1 MALLRV
7 LWADQDEAGIGMSA
21 GRFIDRLAALSGV
34 LSVVLSLGGFM
45 LIGSGGFATQPGAT
59 LDEIASIVARVP
71 PAQVFIGLYLDMFG
85 ALAFVV
91 FVARVWKT
99 LRRVEQHPAWVSAWA
114 LGAGL
119 LAVAATF
126 IDKALFFAIFTRAGR
141 GLDPG
146 VAAALLDAA
155 GAGFALFGM
164 FAGLFLGGVAIV
176 VLGSNVLP
184 RWLGWLAAVAAV
196 LSMIGPASPVGP
208 IAFPLLLAWI
218 VAASLFL
225 FLEPPAPVPDSSPQA
240 PWDTT
245 PGPSADHESV
255 AKEMR

>member
-1 MALLRV
+1 
-7 LWADQDEAGIGMSA
+7 MSA

-45 LIGSGGFATQPGAT
+45 LIGSGGFATAPGAT

-85 ALAFVV
+85 SLAFVV

-99 LRRVEQHPAWVSAWA
+99 LRRAEQHPAWVSAWA

-119 LAVAATF
+119 LAVAATL

-146 VAAALLDAA
+146 VAAALFDAA

-176 VLGSNVLP
+176 VLRSNVLP

-218 VAASLFL
+218 VAASVFL
-225 FLEPPAPVPDSSPQA
+225 FLEPPAPVPSSSPQA
-240 PWDTT
+240 PWDSA
-245 PGPSADHESV
+245 PGPSADPESV
-255 AKEMR
+255 GKEMR